1 MPDLLS
7 QLSAS
12 ILNPEQMLTTLGPYA
27 LAGVIFIIFAET
39 GLLIGFFLPGDSL
52 LFITGMFVAQ
62 GFISTNILVVCLLL
76 TAAAILGNMTGY
88 WIGFKSGPRLFN
100 KPDSRFFKQEYVTKT
115 HEFFEKYGNKAIV
128 LARFVPIVRTFITAI
143 AGVARM
149 NYRHFVVYSAIGG
162 VLWATGVTLLGY
174 FLGNIPFVKNNIEI
188 ILILVVLVSV
198 VPIVIEY
205 LRHRRDKGAGAP
217 QAAGAGAGGAVDD
230 PPAARGSVE

>member
-100 KPDSRFFKQEYVTKT
+100 KPDSRFFKRGVRHQDAR
-115 HEFFEKYGNKAIV
+115 FFEKYGNKAIV
-128 LARFVPIVRTFITAI
+128 LARFVPMCGRSSRPSRGGAHELPALRRLLGHRRCAVGDRRHA
-143 AGVARM
+143 AGVLPGQHPVREEQH
-149 NYRHFVVYSAIGG
+149 RDHPHPGG
-162 VLWATGVTLLGY
+162 AGVG
-174 FLGNIPFVKNNIEI
+174 GAD
-188 ILILVVLVSV
+188 
-198 VPIVIEY
+198 
-205 LRHRRDKGAGAP
+205 RHR
-217 QAAGAGAGGAVDD
+217 V
-230 PPAARGSVE
+230 PAAPA

>member
-217 QAAGAGAGGAVDD
+217 QAAGAGGAVDD